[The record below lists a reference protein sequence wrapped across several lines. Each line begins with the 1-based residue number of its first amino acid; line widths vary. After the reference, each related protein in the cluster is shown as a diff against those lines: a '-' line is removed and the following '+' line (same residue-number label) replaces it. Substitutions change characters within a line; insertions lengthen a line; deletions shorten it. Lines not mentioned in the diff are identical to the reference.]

1 LESLFRLDHD
11 NNVEQAAAMAEASSS
26 PNNSSDIDRRNS
38 DPGERQGTEE
48 EREARAL
55 LGWVRAVDDAIEEG
69 ILSRHVVQVDD
80 LCDGV
85 AFFDILGAV

>member
-1 LESLFRLDHD
+1 MADSVGGASTSPDVERRESD
-11 NNVEQAAAMAEASSS
+11 Q
-26 PNNSSDIDRRNS
+26 SDLVL
-38 DPGERQGTEE
+38 QGTEE

-55 LGWVRAVDDAIEEG
+55 LGWVRAVDEATEEG

>member
-1 LESLFRLDHD
+1 MDDEG
-11 NNVEQAAAMAEASSS
+11 EGSSS
-26 PNNSSDIDRRNS
+26 PKMKQSDSSDNIV
-38 DPGERQGTEE
+38 QGNED

-55 LGWVRAVDDAIEEG
+55 LGWVQAVDEATEEG
-69 ILSRHVVQVDD
+69 ILSRHVIRVDD